1 MVDEET
7 RSLALAYLVGEV
19 AKTIEGI
26 VVETHNGIC
35 LADGIDGS
43 IVLAFFGFL
52 VVPLKHKTVIDAF
65 DETEV
70 VAWTVV
76 EDQSRLL
83 AFRAQIAA
91 HSNCRT
97 NCVSIRRHVGRDYE
111 PAMCIY
117 ELLYLT
123 DEFCRE
129 YS

>member
-1 MVDEET
+1 M
-7 RSLALAYLVGEV
+7 
-19 AKTIEGI
+19 
-26 VVETHNGIC
+26 
-35 LADGIDGS
+35 
-43 IVLAFFGFL
+43 LAFVGFL
-52 VVPLKHKTVIDAF
+52 GVSLKHKAVIDAF
-65 DETEV
+65 DEAEV

-83 AFRAQIAA
+83 ALRAQIAA
-91 HSNCRT
+91 HCNCRT

-123 DEFCRE
+123 EEFWRE